1 MSLVSVVC
9 CDVGVA
15 ASGGSLVQRGPTE
28 CGVSECD
35 REASIMT
42 LRPTG
47 GRLRHGKEK
56 KLKKQSSCSD
66 ATSNPPATYFNPL
79 NAELNPICHLLAL
92 LGVHHFLHVSRIR
105 VNPITALN
113 YLLVT

>member
-35 REASIMT
+35 REASAVSRP
-42 LRPTG
+42 RPTRG
-47 GRLRHGKEK
+47 
-56 KLKKQSSCSD
+56 C
-66 ATSNPPATYFNPL
+66 
-79 NAELNPICHLLAL
+79 
-92 LGVHHFLHVSRIR
+92 
-105 VNPITALN
+105 
-113 YLLVT
+113 